1 MVNYADRGKDAEGQ
15 VEKVLNL
22 LVLRADTAFYRLPDA
37 KAGSRKQTLA
47 DYLMVHKGMTFLL
60 EVKETAHDYRLPHG
74 NFEKDQV
81 ARMQRFKLAGAQ
93 THVLIYHSKI
103 DKWRSIELEFF
114 RTRVGGS
121 WDLRDFPLQDL
132 SEILKE
138 GETYTSVLVVP
149 KPL

>member
-1 MVNYADRGKDAEGQ
+1 MANHADRGKDAEEQ

-22 LVLRADTAFYRLPDA
+22 LVKRADTAFYRLPDA
-37 KAGSRKQTLA
+37 RSGSRKPTLA
-47 DYLMVHKGMTFLL
+47 DYLMVHKGLMFLL
-60 EVKETAHDYRLPHG
+60 EIKEVEHDYRLPHG
-74 NFEKDQV
+74 NFDKDQV

-93 THVLIYHSKI
+93 THVLTYHSKI

-114 RTRVGGS
+114 RTRTGGS
-121 WDLRDFPLQDL
+121 WDLREFPLQDL

-149 KPL
+149 K